1 MGLSGETSLSL
12 EWLARRIMSENMRV
26 TVKEIG
32 GITFVIKS
40 PIIGTDEDKKAI
52 CEKVKTLI
60 LNKLKSSE
68 KHR

>member
-1 MGLSGETSLSL
+1 
-12 EWLARRIMSENMRV
+12 MSENMKV
-26 TVKEIG
+26 TTKEIG
-32 GITFVIKS
+32 GITFIIKS

-68 KHR
+68 NHRK